1 MMKHDNYSGKELKYM
16 KIGLVG
22 LPTVGKTTLFNLL
35 TGQNIEISGFS
46 TGKVESN
53 VGIAKIPDKRID
65 FLADMYKPKKATPA
79 TIEVI
84 DVPGLVSGSSAGK
97 GVGNQFLDAIR
108 KVDVLVHIVRAF
120 KNDAVIHV
128 DGDVNPMRDIE
139 TINMEL
145 LFSDLG
151 VIENRIQRI
160 QTGKKITKENLEE
173 LEVLKKCQAGLEEGL
188 LIHNIGLSEEEK
200 EVLKTFGFLSEKPM
214 IIVANVDE
222 AQLTSGDYATKRD
235 IIDYSKER
243 NVPFIEISAQSELE
257 INTLDEEDK
266 ALFMEELGITDP
278 GIDKLAQT
286 AYDYLGLIS
295 FLTAG
300 EDEVRAWPIKKNTPA
315 KKAAGKIHSDI
326 EKGFIRAEVIAFK
339 DLEELGSVAKV
350 KEKGLARLEGKEYI
364 VQDGDIINFRFN
376 V

>member
-65 FLADMYKPKKATPA
+65 FLADMYKPKKTTPA